1 MCVEHLQFS
10 TAFSDSY
17 QIFAFGGLHNIEL
30 VFDNPDDISDIK
42 KSGLGIFTYCAGAL
56 EMVASTVMT
65 SLLWIGGSG
74 HSKYVPILG
83 NRPTSY

>member
-1 MCVEHLQFS
+1 
-10 TAFSDSY
+10 
-17 QIFAFGGLHNIEL
+17 LHNIEL